1 MIKPQSMKVAFP
13 IPISVIRLET
23 VAAQDT
29 HSPHFKF
36 PMLAKDKLHNIET
49 KRSDFLGCHV

>member
-1 MIKPQSMKVAFP
+1 MKVAFP